1 MYMCVFEASRSFGS
15 PICRPISGGGQR
27 GENFHHPGREGAAP
41 VVTIQA
47 LSKGAESQLRMV
59 EEMDSVLEC
68 LEGRLDR
75 ILAAIKGAVKEEE
88 VRVPVPIIE
97 VD

>member
-1 MYMCVFEASRSFGS
+1 MCMFEASRSFGS

-27 GENFHHPGREGAAP
+27 GEDFHHLGRGGAAP

-47 LSKGAESQLRMV
+47 LSKGAESQLRMM

-68 LEGRLDR
+68 LEGRLDG
-75 ILAAIKGAVKEEE
+75 ILAEIKGAMREEE
-88 VRVPVPIIE
+88 VGVPVPVME